1 MGCDWGVWAAIAVV
15 TGHPVVC
22 AVSTSNNPS
31 PPAPRTQPL
40 TQVCLFGANE
50 VSLRDAVRG
59 GASDAELGAVISAAV
74 DNKRAAHA
82 GMEVLA
88 VTQNRP
94 MITIGG

>member
-1 MGCDWGVWAAIAVV
+1 MVGRGFLCCAAADAAHCPLHRRCVLC
-15 TGHPVVC
+15 C
-22 AVSTSNNPS
+22 AV
-31 PPAPRTQPL
+31 
-40 TQVCLFGANE
+40 QVCLFGANE

-59 GASDAELGAVISAAV
+59 GASDDELAAVISAAV
-74 DNKRAAHA
+74 DNKKAAHA